1 MFMKKLLPLHTQKRP
16 NQINNC
22 TNIMNLKTIET
33 TIYLKNKLK
42 FKIEIIQDPNKWQIP
57 STPVFFFFFL
67 ISSGETTYI
76 YVDSIAPIY
85 LYYFKEKYYANNI
98 FTTL

>member
-1 MFMKKLLPLHTQKRP
+1 M
-16 NQINNC
+16 
-22 TNIMNLKTIET
+22 TNSFNTG
-33 TIYLKNKLK
+33 
-42 FKIEIIQDPNKWQIP
+42 
-57 STPVFFFFFL
+57 FFFFFL